1 MDVSSFGKWVCVGM
15 CMYMYVCVCIIRYM
29 QVYAGIQMVVHAVC
43 VHYVQFKSPDTGKVK
58 RKFSMAGI
66 CLYEHACAL
75 YLHL

>member
-1 MDVSSFGKWVCVGM
+1 
-15 CMYMYVCVCIIRYM
+15 MYMYVSVGIIRYM

-43 VHYVQFKSPDTGKVK
+43 VHSVQLKSPDTEKVK
-58 RKFSMAGI
+58 TKCSMTGM